1 MSDKN
6 RSDREMHGHGDFGFG
21 GLLKGLGN
29 LIDAAAKLAETGEG
43 LKRSG
48 EFDLSSLDKIK
59 GLKEIRGVYGINVRT
74 LQDGSPIVQSFGNIK
89 KSPKGPVVEE
99 VREPIADLFEEED
112 KVRVVVEMPG
122 VESEGITVSLSDDIL
137 TIHAESKNREY
148 QKEVL
153 LSKPAEEGQMS
164 WTYKNGILEI
174 TLTMT

>member
-1 MSDKN
+1 MSDKE
-6 RSDREMHGHGDFGFG
+6 RSDRKMEAHGDFGFG

-43 LKRSG
+43 QKRTG

-59 GLKEIRGVYGINVRT
+59 GLKDIRGVYGINVRT
-74 LQDGSPIVQSFGNIK
+74 LQDGSPVVQSFGNIK

-99 VREPIADLFEEED
+99 VREPIADLFEEEGQ
-112 KVRVVVEMPG
+112 VRVVVEMPG
-122 VESEGITVSLSDDIL
+122 VEAEEISVSVSDDIL
-137 TIHAESKNREY
+137 TIHAEGKNREY

-153 LSKPAEEGQMS
+153 LSEPAQKDQVN

-174 TLTMT
+174 TLTMD